1 MKRFCISQSPRENHA
16 KIPWDPVLP
25 RLRLLQRHTLFVP
38 IPFESVFDYL
48 CYLREV
54 CVALRVAGLSAM
66 LCLAAAASDFYLPPY
81 HLTLLHEAYLLSGT
95 SVSLS
100 LSISAFGLP
109 SPQNTPPLPVRHATV
124 FTTRRQYRKNVSS
137 SSPYFSSRKL

>member
-1 MKRFCISQSPRENHA
+1 MKRFYISQSPRENHA
-16 KIPWDPVLP
+16 KIQWDPVLP

-48 CYLREV
+48 CYLRVV

-66 LCLAAAASDFYLPPY
+66 LCLAAAASDFYLPPC

-100 LSISAFGLP
+100 LSLSAYQ
-109 SPQNTPPLPVRHATV
+109 SQSTHTYEAQRY
-124 FTTRRQYRKNVSS
+124 TRRYRHTKDSS
-137 SSPYFSSRKL
+137 HTI